1 MFTSR
6 ADNSREQVPCHRFDH
21 KQKVMFKRWY
31 CKYIAV
37 GPTLVAYGSTK
48 DKTMSRALGGD
59 AAVGSIE
66 RSFPIAGCQVT
77 ALESHHGRSNVMVLA
92 SPGKSFDNMFAFD
105 SAAARDAFMLLI
117 QARQR
122 LALGSDHQRAAV
134 AKVLLKMQLQVAL
147 QRKQRRVT
155 SKFSS

>member
-1 MFTSR
+1 
-6 ADNSREQVPCHRFDH
+6 
-21 KQKVMFKRWY
+21 MFKRWY

-48 DKTMSRALGGD
+48 DKTISRALGGD

-66 RSFPIAGCQVT
+66 SSFPIAGCQVT
-77 ALESHHGRSNVMVLA
+77 ALESHHGRSNVMVIA

-105 SAAARDAFMLLI
+105 SAAARDSFMLLI
-117 QARQR
+117 HARQR
-122 LALGSDHQRAAV
+122 SALARDPRLAAV

-147 QRKQRRVT
+147 KRKHCHVT
-155 SKFSS
+155 S